1 MLGIV
6 VEDVLVDLVGDRER
20 APLLAQTGD
29 ELQLFARED
38 LAGRVV
44 RRVDDD
50 RGSCSRTRPPVRPAS
65 KDQSAL
71 TSDGSLSLTKRGV
84 APDSTASGP

>member
-1 MLGIV
+1 VLLAV
-6 VEDVLVDLVGDRER
+6 VRDVLVDLVGDGDRVV
-20 APLLAQTGD
+20 LTAQRRD

-50 RGSCSRTRPPVRPAS
+50 RLGLRRERRA
-65 KDQSAL
+65 KLLLLDLELRAAN
-71 TSDGSLSLTKRGV
+71 G
-84 APDSTASGP
+84 